1 MPPLLILSFLIAVG
15 ICWLTTGITLK
26 VIGWLKHQT
35 LCHHNNRFLIKIA
48 ISMPCVTISIAF
60 EIKKMRTAILLF
72 LGRLFTFGGKIN
84 QNTLIEQSLTFNNNN
99 LEMLVFS

>member
-1 MPPLLILSFLIAVG
+1 
-15 ICWLTTGITLK
+15 
-26 VIGWLKHQT
+26 
-35 LCHHNNRFLIKIA
+35 
-48 ISMPCVTISIAF
+48 MPCVTISIAF